1 MARKRAGGTTGYAVA
16 LIIFVILFVFS
27 LVLGIIF
34 YTQVSKA
41 QNDAAVARGTLDKIA
56 KRDQITKLEQDMAN
70 REGDTLVGLLQKDV
84 SDLKDLIT
92 NNPNIAA
99 DTLRGQVTELKLKT
113 GLIKEIEGLRA
124 TKLDNDKRVTS
135 LQKVADEARVAATRA
150 EQEKAANAKNFK
162 DTLDSLQGQLATMK
176 SEFAGYQATID
187 QQRKALEQAL
197 AQARTGSE
205 SRVKKLE
212 SDLAAKEKQIAE
224 LQARIGEFE
233 LKLGKN
239 PDAPAVDNSTNP
251 DGSIISVR
259 SEQGIVYID
268 RGLAHHVTPGLT
280 FEVFDKDA
288 AITKDG
294 AGVTRGKATIEVT
307 NVSNDSATARVVRL
321 ARNKMVNVGDTII
334 NAVYDP
340 NTRFKFVVFGEFD
353 IDNTGQPSVA
363 DRRRIETLI
372 TQFNG
377 ILADELT
384 YDTDFLVLGQEPKV
398 PEALPRDEM
407 DPAKIARA
415 EAQAR
420 RYKQYQDLIVA
431 AKALSIPILNQNRFL
446 NLVGYY
452 RR

>member
-27 LVLGIIF
+27 LILSIIF

-41 QNDAAVARGTLDKIA
+41 QNDVSVARNTLDKLA
-56 KRDQITKLEQDMAN
+56 KRDQIARLEQEMAN

-84 SDLKDLIT
+84 SDLKNLIINDPSVT
-92 NNPNIAA
+92 S
-99 DTLRGQVTELKLKT
+99 DTLRGRVLELKPKT
-113 GLIKEIEGLRA
+113 GLIQEIESLRA
-124 TKLDNDKRVTS
+124 TVQDNDKRVKS
-135 LQKVADEARVAATRA
+135 MEKAVADARADATRS
-150 EQEKAANAKNFK
+150 EQEKSTNAKNFK
-162 DTLDSLQGQLATMK
+162 ETLDSIQDRLATMK
-176 SEFAGYQATID
+176 NEFTGYQATID
-187 QQRKALEQAL
+187 QQRKALEEAL
-197 AQARTGSE
+197 SQARTSSE
-205 SRVKKLE
+205 GRVKKLE
-212 SDLAAKEKQIAE
+212 NELSAKNKEISDKD
-224 LQARIGEFE
+224 ARIKDLEIS
-233 LKLGKN
+233 LGKN

-251 DGSIISVR
+251 DGSIVSVR
-259 SEQGIVYID
+259 SEQGVVYINL
-268 RGLAHHVTPGLT
+268 GMAQHVTPGLT
-280 FEVFDKDA
+280 FEVFDKGA

-307 NVSNDSATARVVRL
+307 NVSNDSSTARIVRL
-321 ARNKMVNVGDTII
+321 SRNKSVIEGDTII

-377 ILADELT
+377 ILAEEMT

-431 AKALSIPILNQNRFL
+431 AKTLSIPVLNQNRFL